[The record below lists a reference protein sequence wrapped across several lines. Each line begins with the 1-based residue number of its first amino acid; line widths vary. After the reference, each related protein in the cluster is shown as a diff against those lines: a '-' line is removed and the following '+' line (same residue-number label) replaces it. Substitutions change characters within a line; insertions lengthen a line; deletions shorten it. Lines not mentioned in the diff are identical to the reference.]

1 MVLRKIL
8 YLFIVI
14 TAIGI
19 IHFFQ
24 CAIPNDPN
32 DASNTRAT
40 LVLINSE
47 LEESSSSITDSIG
60 RYLKIGVF
68 IKLPQYIDSIG
79 LKIVSDDGA
88 QIDTLFSDLA
98 PGGTDT
104 LWKKASFTT
113 PGTKTVTITPY
124 SSLDLQPLVG
134 VIKIVGEP
142 LLVSNDH
149 FPKITYTG
157 NRFIRP
163 LETCTLIVKASDED
177 SGQTVTVTMNQYPD
191 GAVFSDESLFV
202 WTAPESAF
210 GEYDVSFS
218 ATDDGVPPK
227 TDSLKVLVDVSTDT
241 ANRAPVWNQDTIIDS
256 INENETYTLQLT
268 EQCTDP
274 DGDTLTYLLL
284 SGEPDGDTIEESI
297 YTLSGTEDL
306 LGEHFITIVV
316 NDQDDAADTMVISLI
331 ITADT
336 ATANRAP
343 EWSQDTIIDTIN
355 DNVTYTLQLSE
366 QCTDP
371 DGDALSYLLLSGEP
385 EGDTIEDA
393 IYTLTGTE
401 DLLGEHFITI
411 VANDQDDAAD
421 TVIIKLTVTLS
432 AVAGTMLDTL
442 ELSVGTLTQIVHP
455 IPDTI
460 RDTVSYIDS
469 SLSVSLTTRDSRAKV
484 TVNDEAGTPAEP
496 FQLEV
501 GATVITISV
510 TDSAETVKKAYTLI
524 VVRKPATTIELT
536 TPLEG
541 VDASTV
547 SATAI
552 RIIWDDLFGA
562 YSYSV
567 ERSTEETDGFR
578 EIGTAT
584 GNALTDTGLTE
595 ATTYYYRV
603 SASNSTSTS
612 DFSAVVSATTW
623 RRPSVDTPLQP
634 VTVAVGQKVSL
645 TVSASGTAPLSY
657 QWQKDGDA
665 IDGET
670 NATLII
676 TGADLADD
684 GSYRVV
690 VTNSVGSTNSN
701 QVKVTVQPV
710 YTLSVNKTAAG
721 GTVTVQKDS
730 AVYISGTS
738 VTLTAAAKNG
748 YRFTGWSGDTTA
760 TVNPLTVT
768 MMKNRNITA
777 VYQKTYVLTLVS
789 SDASRGSVDLT
800 QGTSPITVDSGATI
814 GISATA
820 ASGFKFKQWS
830 ATAAGVTITAPMA
843 TFSSVILRGG
853 NATVTGEFGCY
864 TFEKQL
870 NFSQYP
876 NMYLNDAV
884 QTADGGYLVVGYAGT
899 DENALIIKIN
909 EEGDT
914 VWTKIEN
921 DLTKPKT
928 IRKAPAGYLVSGQ
941 FYTSPTVRCYGQG
954 GGVVWGYS
962 YPHLESGFAN
972 VTIATKDNGYVVGGV
987 IGSMNFLLVKM
998 NSSRSVEWDT
1008 LHDVYYTD
1016 GVNDCIQTRDNGYVF
1031 VGQCN
1036 ANLSPIAIKTDNSG
1050 SFLWEL
1056 SNSSIPS
1063 NASTPSFMSIDTT
1076 SDGGCAISG
1085 NAGFDGQNNGFMLMV
1100 SASGTVSTGGA
1111 VILSNTSR
1119 CNCIKC
1125 LKNGDLLIAGGTI
1138 LLGSAGGEDIYVAR
1152 TTATGTVVHE
1162 STFGAVDNE
1171 YARSLQL
1178 TSDGGA
1184 VVVGNKNWIIKTD
1197 ENGTIN

>member
-177 SGQTVTVTMNQYPD
+177 SGQTVTLSMNQHPND
-191 GAVFSDESLFV
+191 AAFSDETLFV
-202 WTAPESAF
+202 WTAPESAS
-210 GEYDVSFS
+210 GEYEVSFS

-241 ANRAPVWNQDTIIDS
+241 ANRAPVWNQDTITDS

-343 EWSQDTIIDTIN
+343 EWTQDTIIDTIN

-371 DGDALSYLLLSGEP
+371 DGDALTYLLLSGEP

-710 YTLSVNKTAAG
+710 YTLSVNKTADG

-730 AVYISGTS
+730 AVYITGTS
-738 VTLTAAAKNG
+738 VSLTAAPKSG

-789 SDASRGSVDLT
+789 SDASRGSVALT
-800 QGTSPITVDSGATI
+800 QGISPITVDSGATI

-820 ASGFKFKQWS
+820 SSGFKFKQWS
-830 ATAAGVTITAPMA
+830 TTAAGVTITAP
-843 TFSSVILRGG
+843 TVKSTSVILRGG
-853 NATVTGEFGCY
+853 NAMVTGEFGCY
-864 TFEKQL
+864 TFAKQL
-870 NFSQYP
+870 SFGQYSD
-876 NMYLNDAV
+876 MSLSDAV
-884 QTADGGYLVVGYAGT
+884 QIADGSYFVIGSYENNLV
-899 DENALIIKIN
+899 LIKLN
-909 EEGDT
+909 QTGDT
-914 VWTKIEN
+914 IWTKTDN
-921 DLTKPKT
+921 TLTFGNS
-928 IRKAPAGYLVSGQ
+928 IRKCSSGYLVSGSYNSNTAAVYCFAQ
-941 FYTSPTVRCYGQG
+941 NGNIIWSYLFGNAMYSSVASITTETKNGGYIVGGNDGGSYLMIGLNSIHATVWDTAINVSG
-954 GGVVWGYS
+954 GGV
-962 YPHLESGFAN
+962 A
-972 VTIATKDNGYVVGGV
+972 
-987 IGSMNFLLVKM
+987 
-998 NSSRSVEWDT
+998 
-1008 LHDVYYTD
+1008 
-1016 GVNDCIQTRDNGYVF
+1016 DCIEARDGGYVF
-1031 VGQCN
+1031 VGVGT
-1036 ANLSPIAIKTDNSG
+1036 AGLARKAVKV
-1050 SFLWEL
+1050 
-1056 SNSSIPS
+1056 NSSGNVEWNSDFSSSLSSVAPS
-1063 NASTPSFMSIDTT
+1063 SFSSIDTMENGGYIIAGKGNLNGE
-1076 SDGGCAISG
+1076 SRGFIVKVVPDGT
-1085 NAGFDGQNNGFMLMV
+1085 DGEGILVKDASQLNGIRRM
-1100 SASGTVSTGGA
+1100 
-1111 VILSNTSR
+1111 SN
-1119 CNCIKC
+1119 
-1125 LKNGDLLIAGGTI
+1125 GEFLIAGGT
-1138 LLGSAGGEDIYVAR
+1138 LTLGTGGLQDIYIAR
-1152 TTATGTVVHE
+1152 INTEGSVLGT
-1162 STFGAVDNE
+1162 STFGGTENE
-1171 YARSLQL
+1171 NARSLQL
-1178 TSDGGA
+1178 TDDGGA
-1184 VVVGNKNWIIKTD
+1184 IIVGTSCWIIKTD
-1197 ENGTIN
+1197 ENGYVD